1 MSLLQSNRKKTVTN
15 KYLFF
20 EVIKNNVRWSYLYIY
35 NNQTIIS
42 MKKLNLLLLLSLSLN
57 IFAQSVK
64 DKIKSF
70 ENNLLSW
77 DTSKNKKWTLKERM
91 AFYNM
96 NAVSIAVIKD
106 YKVEWS
112 KAYGFADV
120 GENRPATTQTLF
132 QAASVSKSINSLGIL
147 KLVEQG
153 KLDLDHDINNYLK
166 TWKFPYDSVS
176 KGKKISIA
184 NLLSHKAGLS
194 VHGFGGYQKGKD
206 LPTVIQILNGQK
218 PANSPAVRSVFEP
231 DLKFQYSGGGTTITQ
246 LILENTTGEKYEDF
260 MGKNVLVPLGMNE
273 SSYSQPPSQDKK
285 ELLATA
291 YNDGKEVEG
300 KYHIYPEKAAA
311 GLWTNPNDLAKYIIE
326 TQLSLAGKSNKILS
340 KEMSVKRVENNYG
353 VFLNDFKGTKYFGH
367 SGGNE
372 GFVCY
377 YIGSV
382 EDGNGLAVMTNG
394 NNFKLI
400 DEILLS
406 IASLNHWK
414 DYPIEPQKESIRLT
428 IRKECLKNIDKG
440 IALYKNLKK
449 TKPDD
454 YNFSNENELNDLGY
468 ELLRDHKTDSAIKIF
483 NLNVDEFPN
492 SGNVYDSRGEAYFNK
507 KEYSLSKSDYEKS
520 LKLDPSNN
528 NAKEMILKINQMLS
542 AKN

>member
-1 MSLLQSNRKKTVTN
+1 
-15 KYLFF
+15 
-20 EVIKNNVRWSYLYIY
+20 
-35 NNQTIIS
+35 
-42 MKKLNLLLLLSLSLN
+42 MKKLNLIILLFLSFYT
-57 IFAQSVK
+57 FAQNVN

-70 ENNLLSW
+70 EDNLLSW
-77 DTSKNKKWTLKERM
+77 DTSKTKKWTLKERM

-96 NAVSIAVIKD
+96 NAISIAVIKD

-112 KAYGFADV
+112 KAYGYADV
-120 GENRPATTQTLF
+120 AENRKATTQTLF
-132 QAASVSKSINSLGIL
+132 QAASISKSINSLGIL

-153 KLDLDHDINNYLK
+153 KLGLDDDINNYLK

-206 LPTVIQILNGQK
+206 LPTITQILNGQN

-231 DLKFQYSGGGTTITQ
+231 NLKFQYSGGGTTISQ
-246 LILENTTGEKYEDF
+246 LILENTTGEKYEDYIL
-260 MGKNVLVPLGMNE
+260 KNVLMPLGMNE
-273 SSYSQPPSQDKK
+273 SSYNQPPSQDKAK
-285 ELLATA
+285 LLATA
-291 YNDGKEVEG
+291 YNNGKEVKG

-326 TQLSLAGKSNKILS
+326 TQLSLVGKSNKVLS
-340 KEMSVKRVENNYG
+340 KEMSVKRIENNYG

-377 YIGSV
+377 YIGSI

-406 IASLNHWK
+406 IASLNQWK
-414 DYPIEPQKESIRLT
+414 DYPIEPQKESIGLT
-428 IRKECLKNIDKG
+428 IRKECLKNVDKG
-440 IALYKNLKK
+440 ITLYKELKK
-449 TKPDD
+449 NNPNG
-454 YNFSNENELNDLGY
+454 YNFSNENELNELGY
-468 ELLRDHKTDSAIKIF
+468 EFLRDNQLEAALKIF
-483 NLNVDEFPN
+483 NLNVNEFPK

-507 KEYSLSKSDYEKS
+507 KEYALSKSDYQKS
-520 LKLDPSNN
+520 FELDPTNN
-528 NAKEMILKINQMLS
+528 NAKEMILKINQILS
-542 AKN
+542 TKN